1 MKKIKDYII
10 HNYQFILSIL
20 IIIALCDNF
29 ASLTIKLILEAVICA
44 ILWVIIIAIDF
55 VKEMF
60 NSNDE
65 KIVKNKNQ
73 SSDIDRRP
81 IIEQLNEAYGNAQ
94 ERRRK

>member
-1 MKKIKDYII
+1 MQKIKDYII

-65 KIVKNKNQ
+65 KIVKNK
-73 SSDIDRRP
+73 SSDVDRRP
-81 IIEQLNEAYGNAQ
+81 IIEQLNEVFNENKTQ
-94 ERRRK
+94 KR